1 MRPGLE
7 KEFSFQFSR
16 SGGPGGQN
24 VNKVASKAELRFHV
38 DSSEVLGEEE
48 KTLLNEKLANQ
59 ITAEGFLL
67 VVSQSERSQL
77 ANKEECVRKFY
88 EMLRQALAKPKARKK
103 TKPSFSAVKKRLEGK
118 RRQAE
123 KKSLRGPS
131 SRYE

>member
-1 MRPGLE
+1 MKQGLD

-24 VNKVASKAELRFHV
+24 VNKVATKAELRFHV
-38 DSSEVLGEEE
+38 DSSEVLSEEE
-48 KTLLNEKLANQ
+48 KNRLKAKLANQ
-59 ITAEGFLL
+59 ITSEGFLL

-88 EMLRQALAKPKARKK
+88 ELVRQALAKPKARRK

-118 RRQAE
+118 RKQAE
-123 KKSLRGPS
+123 KKSLRGPLT
-131 SRYE
+131 RYN